1 MPTDSEFTPE
11 GNRLIKRRDGQ
22 GRVQTVPVSQLLPPL
37 FMQKHTSF
45 SSFDAML
52 SESAIDVT
60 TKEDFL
66 NLSAEEK
73 DQLISQQSP
82 FDSWDEMK
90 DSAWREWEQSQS
102 SA

>member
-11 GNRLIKRRDGQ
+11 GNRLIKRRNEQ
-22 GRVQTVPVSQLLPPL
+22 GRVQTVLLSQLIPPP

-52 SESAIDVT
+52 SESTIDVT

-66 NLSAEEK
+66 GLPAEEK
-73 DQLISQQSP
+73 DELISQQSP
-82 FDSWDEMK
+82 FDSWEEMK
-90 DSAWREWEQSQS
+90 ERAWEEWERSQS

>member
-1 MPTDSEFTPE
+1 
-11 GNRLIKRRDGQ
+11 
-22 GRVQTVPVSQLLPPL
+22 
-37 FMQKHTSF
+37 MQKHTSF

-52 SESAIDVT
+52 GESVVGAT

-73 DQLISQQSP
+73 DQLISHQSP
-82 FDSWDEMK
+82 FDSWEEMK
-90 DSAWREWEQSQS
+90 ERAWAEWEQGQS